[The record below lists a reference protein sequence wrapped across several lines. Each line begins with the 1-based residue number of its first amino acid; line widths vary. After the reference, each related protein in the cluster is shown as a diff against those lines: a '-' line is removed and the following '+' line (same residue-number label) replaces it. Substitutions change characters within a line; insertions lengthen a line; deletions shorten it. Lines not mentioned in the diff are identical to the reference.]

1 MSHLSMNYLE
11 QEKYLRSSRIAALM
25 VAALLLVLAV
35 FYVQI
40 KGRLLDKSAIVLI
53 LIMAAVAVSICYTP
67 DYLHLTVSPNKPARW
82 EIKIRWRVVVCALVI
97 GLFFCSNRGDVL
109 VCFAAVAWLVVANWL
124 ARRTVGPDYFPLY
137 FWFSDLALIAFLVLA
152 RGCGALPAVGL
163 LALAVHLS
171 VVINELRPLQWA
183 AAVTVC
189 SWLLMLPAARGV
201 GAYWTFLLVA
211 GSLLF
216 VAAMGTAW
224 LVKRACRQNTRN
236 IWKAMGELVGFTDYS
251 VEEVWRRWRESDKE
265 LARNWVQAAPDENDR
280 AALAEWYRQNSELY
294 MFAISGYNLD
304 YKRICSNLKVLRKAQ
319 GACLDYGAGNGEIVL
334 ELARRGHASTY
345 YDVEGQSAKFA
356 QYRAQKQKLDVKFRF
371 SKETLAGDRFDTIFS
386 LDVLEHIPDLQAEL
400 NFLSSLLNAGGL
412 LLFDVPA
419 GATHSHPMHLNHN
432 VDFRSLLRQKGMN
445 ERRSFWY
452 ALPFVKQEKF
462 VFETGKAILTTDQH

>member
-1 MSHLSMNYLE
+1 
-11 QEKYLRSSRIAALM
+11 
-25 VAALLLVLAV
+25 
-35 FYVQI
+35 
-40 KGRLLDKSAIVLI
+40 
-53 LIMAAVAVSICYTP
+53 
-67 DYLHLTVSPNKPARW
+67 
-82 EIKIRWRVVVCALVI
+82 
-97 GLFFCSNRGDVL
+97 
-109 VCFAAVAWLVVANWL
+109 LVV
-124 ARRTVGPDYFPLY
+124 
-137 FWFSDLALIAFLVLA
+137 
-152 RGCGALPAVGL
+152 
-163 LALAVHLS
+163 
-171 VVINELRPLQWA
+171 
-183 AAVTVC
+183 
-189 SWLLMLPAARGV
+189 
-201 GAYWTFLLVA
+201 
-211 GSLLF
+211 
-216 VAAMGTAW
+216 AMGTAW
-224 LVKRACRQNTRN
+224 LVKQADRQNTRN

-304 YKRICSNLKVLRKAQ
+304 YKRICSNLKVLRKGQ

-371 SKETLAGDRFDTIFS
+371 SKESLAEDRFDTIFS

-432 VDFRSLLRQKGMN
+432 VDFRGLLRQKGMN
-445 ERRSFWY
+445 ERRPFWY

-462 VFETGKAILTTDQH
+462 LFVAGENSGMAGKANLTTD

>member
-1 MSHLSMNYLE
+1 MNYSE
-11 QEKYLRSSRIAALM
+11 QEKYLRSSRIAALA
-25 VAALLLVLAV
+25 VAALLLALAA
-35 FYVQI
+35 FGMQI
-40 KGRLLDKSAIVLI
+40 IGRQFDKSAIVFM
-53 LIMAAVAVSICYTP
+53 LIMAALAVSICYTP

-82 EIKIRWRVVVCALVI
+82 ESKIRWRVVVCALVI
-97 GLFFCSNRGDVL
+97 GLFFCSKRGDVWMCL
-109 VCFAAVAWLVVANWL
+109 AATAWLAAANWL
-124 ARRTVGPDYFPLY
+124 IKKKIEPDYFPVY
-137 FWFSDLALIAFLVLA
+137 FWLTDLALLAFLVFA
-152 RGCGALPAVGL
+152 RGAGALLAVGL
-163 LALAVHLS
+163 LASAAHLS
-171 VVINELRPLQWA
+171 VVINEVRPLQWA
-183 AAVTVC
+183 GAVTVS
-189 SWLLMLPAARGV
+189 SWLLMLAATRGS
-201 GAYWTFLLVA
+201 GASLQFLFLA
-211 GSLLF
+211 GGLLF
-216 VAAMGTAW
+216 AVAMGTAW
-224 LVKRACRQNTRN
+224 LVKRADRQNTRN

-280 AALAEWYRQNSELY
+280 AALAEWYRQNSEPY

-371 SKETLAGDRFDTIFS
+371 SKETLAGDRFDTVFS
-386 LDVLEHIPDLQAEL
+386 LDVLEHIPDLRAEL
-400 NFLSSLLNAGGL
+400 NFLSSLLNPGGL

-419 GATHSHPMHLNHN
+419 GATHSHPMHLNHH
-432 VDFRSLLRQKGMN
+432 VDFRGLLRQKGMN
-445 ERRSFWY
+445 ERRSLWY

-462 VFETGKAILTTDQH
+462 LFVAAKAILTTDQH